1 MFLVFDANNSMT
13 QIWANRESYGWDF
26 FVYGLTESGDPRV
39 CPSLAMACELVGTDP
54 RPILNIAPYL
64 SQTKETAQ

>member
-1 MFLVFDANNSMT
+1 MFLIFDANNSLT

-39 CPSLAMACELVGTDP
+39 CPSLAMACELVGIDP
-54 RPILNIAPYL
+54 RPILNIAPFL
-64 SQTKETAQ
+64 SQTKEATQ